1 MGLLNKLQTAGSTL
15 TSYDG
20 VTPPTNVGATK
31 SSKLHAYSN
40 IPGYSLSGAFTTEV
54 KSAYTAYDD
63 GVPNALPQP
72 SNLDLNGKNQ
82 PKYLDNPPK

>member
-20 VTPPTNVGATK
+20 VTPPTNIGATK
-31 SSKLHAYSN
+31 SSKLHAFSN
-40 IPGYSLSGAFTTEV
+40 LPGYSLSGAFTGEV
-54 KSAYTAYDD
+54 TSAYTSYND

-72 SNLDLNGKNQ
+72 SNLDLNGKDQ